1 MEVENQEGQG
11 LLWAV
16 VPLMMMMMIAG
27 FEHYLYYVSSE
38 AL

>member
-16 VPLMMMMMIAG
+16 VPLMMMMM
-27 FEHYLYYVSSE
+27 LE
-38 AL
+38 AQKFGH